1 MHRLSALFLSCLA
14 VVVGG
19 CVELFPADPIV
30 GTWEVTFTWYDDDGD
45 DLPVSW
51 RGPDADG
58 VWVTYEEHATLHL
71 EAEGA
76 ALLEHVHV
84 RTEGGEV
91 DDRSATYPGRW
102 SEPSGGEY
110 PLSLDH
116 HDADYANLG
125 CDIDGSS
132 DFMVCSAQGWAG
144 YELRRLEE

>member
-1 MHRLSALFLSCLA
+1 MHRFSSLLLSCLP

-19 CVELFPADPIV
+19 CIELFPEDPIV

-51 RGPDADG
+51 RRQDVDG

-71 EAEGA
+71 DAEGA
-76 ALLEHVHV
+76 ALLDHVRV
-84 RTEGGEV
+84 RTEDGEV

-102 SEPSGGEY
+102 REPSSDGEY
-110 PLSLDH
+110 SLSLDH
-116 HDADYANLG
+116 DDPDYTDLG
-125 CDIDGSS
+125 CDIDGSEV
-132 DFMVCSAQGWAG
+132 MVCSAQGWAG